1 MKKEINIVLKAPIEN
16 LQDDLKAMLGEFAKT
31 GKGIDKEM
39 GATLASVEEALGK
52 IATSKNT
59 SRAVKQLQ
67 NLALTVQELGPEF
80 ESMAQKI
87 IQEAGGIK
95 DAVGDV
101 GAQIDY
107 FASDTRK
114 FDAVLSGVQG
124 LAGGFEVVQGTMALL
139 GDENEDLQKTM
150 TKLMAT
156 MSIVQGLQE
165 VQNVL
170 QKEST
175 FMVGLQTAAQ
185 KALAIQT
192 YATASAM
199 NAMKVAL
206 AATGIG
212 LAVVGITLL
221 ASKMMEAKEKSKKAA
236 EEQQKYADELDKSR
250 ESIVKQSMSLE
261 SYFKVVSNTSKSE
274 KVRQE
279 ALKKINELGVET
291 TGINIKN
298 AESLNQ
304 LRGRIDAV
312 VLALQKKA
320 IAESFDNQVADAA
333 IKLSKAKQAAAMTEN
348 AAMVI
353 LNKAYEQNYNIGWA
367 QNNLDKTKKRNIKAV
382 SAAENE
388 LTDIIKLQQG
398 AVEEYMDAQ
407 SKVFVADKQIGK
419 SKVKTSEKT
428 LDQLEKEYKANED
441 LKRQK
446 EEANAFKG
454 QTLAGSQPLSPLQ
467 QLSTDI
473 QQDNQIQLTN
483 VIESETEKQ
492 RNAFAMT
499 AEQYRDFQNQMAT
512 ANENIQNS
520 FRTMVAD
527 VAVSFGVL
535 VGELI
540 TGENGFQNF
549 MKSFIYSVSDFL
561 MALGKS
567 LIAAGVAMT
576 SFYEFLVSNPVLAV
590 GAGIAAV
597 AASVAVKNIADRGI
611 AFADGGIVSG
621 PTLGLVGEYANASTN
636 PEVIAP
642 LDKLKSIIGSPGDD
656 QGQGGYIAETRIS
669 GRDLAIILKR
679 EKEGATRG

>member
-80 ESMAQKI
+80 EGMAQKI

-250 ESIVKQSMSLE
+250 ESIIKQSMSLE

-274 KVRQE
+274 KVREE

-333 IKLSKAKQAAAMTEN
+333 IKLSKVKSMASGLEAVA
-348 AAMVI
+348 
-353 LNKAYEQNYNIGWA
+353 L
-367 QNNLDKTKKRNIKAV
+367 NNLNNAYAQGVSVGKMQQNLDETKKRNIKAV
-382 SAAENE
+382 SSAEKE

-499 AEQYRDFQNQMAT
+499 AEEYRDFQNQMAT

-567 LIAAGVAMT
+567 LIAAGIAMT

-642 LDKLKSIIGSPGDD
+642 LDKLKSIIGSPGDGG
-656 QGQGGYIAETRIS
+656 GQSGYIAETRIS